1 MEKER
6 RKQIPDRAP
15 GQPGIHPGGNA
26 NQRLCAPQVV
36 LVVGAGIEVAI
47 GQRVT
52 KGHGVIEGQDTDGNE
67 RAAAKEKQMRARRTL
82 RSRRPALRPQQVEE
96 EGRQNAGEQHVGLAH
111 DCGPARGEAGR
122 QQQPRLVRVVLF
134 TGSVPQQQ
142 RAGDER
148 PHTAGKGVH
157 AAVV

>member
-1 MEKER
+1 
-6 RKQIPDRAP
+6 
-15 GQPGIHPGGNA
+15 
-26 NQRLCAPQVV
+26 V

-111 DCGPARGEAGR
+111 DCAQPAAKPAASSSHAWCGLSCSLAAYHSSNAPAMSG
-122 QQQPRLVRVVLF
+122 
-134 TGSVPQQQ
+134 
-142 RAGDER
+142 
-148 PHTAGKGVH
+148 HTPPEKVSMLL
-157 AAVV
+157 